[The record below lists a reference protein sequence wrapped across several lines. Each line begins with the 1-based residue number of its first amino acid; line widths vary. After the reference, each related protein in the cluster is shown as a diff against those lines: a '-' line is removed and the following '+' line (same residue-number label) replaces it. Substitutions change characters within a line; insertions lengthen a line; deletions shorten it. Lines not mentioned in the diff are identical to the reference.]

1 MRKVLVALVIVFVIA
16 VGLGLYF
23 DWFGFRVNRDAEGKS
38 TGVSFQ
44 VDRERIAKDTERVT
58 QGVKNLG
65 KKITGSG
72 NGQAAAA
79 THTVKGTLMNVDP
92 KDRQLTLK
100 TADDKAVEVVL
111 PQDTKIRRN
120 DVEVNLDGLMPG
132 DRLEVIYRDEDGK
145 HKADSVTVVSG
156 V

>member
-1 MRKVLVALVIVFVIA
+1 VIVFVIA

-23 DWFGFRVNRDAEGKS
+23 DWFGFRVNRNEEGKAS
-38 TGVSFQ
+38 GVSFQ
-44 VDRERIAKDTERVT
+44 VNRERIAKDTERAS
-58 QGVKNLG
+58 QAVKNLG

-79 THTVKGTLMNVDP
+79 EKHTVKGTLMNVDQ
-92 KDRQLTLK
+92 KERQLTIK

-111 PQDTKIRRN
+111 PQATKIRRN

-145 HKADSVTVVSG
+145 HKADSVTVLPG

>member
-1 MRKVLVALVIVFVIA
+1 MRKLIVALVIVFVIA

-23 DWFGFRVNRDAEGKS
+23 DWFGFRVNRNEEGKA

-44 VDRERIAKDTERVT
+44 VNKERIAKDTERAT
-58 QGVKNLG
+58 EAVKNLG
-65 KKITGSG
+65 KKISGSG
-72 NGQAAAA
+72 AA
-79 THTVKGTLMNVDP
+79 THTVKGTLMNVDQ

-100 TADDKAVEVVL
+100 TADDKEVPVVL
-111 PQDTKIRRN
+111 PQATKIRRN
-120 DVEVNLDGLMPG
+120 DVDVNLDGLMPG

-145 HKADSVTVVSG
+145 HVADKVTVVSG

>member
-1 MRKVLVALVIVFVIA
+1 VALVIVFVIA

-23 DWFGFRVNRDAEGKS
+23 DWFGFRVNRNEEGKA

-44 VDRERIAKDTERVT
+44 VNQERIAKDTERAT
-58 QGVKNLG
+58 QAVKNLG
-65 KKITGSG
+65 KKISGSG
-72 NGQAAAA
+72 NGQAA
-79 THTVKGTLMNVDP
+79 THTVKGTLMNVDQ

-111 PQDTKIRRN
+111 PQATKIRRN

-145 HKADSVTVVSG
+145 HKADSVTVLSG